1 MVLGQCSGLLL
12 LTVNRLGTFEGDLY
26 CIELDDEGVPAVT
39 VDDLAFVLGIK
50 TGSALAGVG
59 RALFGSSSGISISI
73 DVGAVVNPL
82 VGGPFDVLLN
92 FVWSSGKAG
101 VLWL

>member
-1 MVLGQCSGLLL
+1 M
-12 LTVNRLGTFEGDLY
+12 EDGD
-26 CIELDDEGVPAVT
+26 VPAVI
-39 VDDLAFVLGIK
+39 VEDLAFVLVIN
-50 TGSALAGVG
+50 TGSALTGVG
-59 RALFGSSSGISISI
+59 KALSGSSSGISISI